1 MRLITYPP
9 NTQNAVR
16 RSGNSL
22 LVNLKYFFFN
32 LEFSNEKYIFAKT
45 VKNMSREIEEWRP
58 IQGYEGLYEVSD
70 CGRVKSVDRI
80 ITRKNGRKLPFKEK
94 ILKGGK
100 NNMGYLLVCLNKD
113 GKETWKLVHR
123 LVAEAF
129 IPNPHNF
136 PQVNHIDENKL
147 NNTVFVNDDGSIDIK
162 KSNLEWCTA
171 PYNTNYGSRNE
182 RLKTAKAKT
191 VYQYTLDGKL
201 VAVYISAKEAAR
213 QTRFSQ
219 ADISRVCNGGY
230 FDKKKKKW
238 INMKQHKGYK
248 WSYTPL

>member
-1 MRLITYPP
+1 M
-9 NTQNAVR
+9 
-16 RSGNSL
+16 
-22 LVNLKYFFFN
+22 
-32 LEFSNEKYIFAKT
+32 
-45 VKNMSREIEEWRP
+45 EIWKDIE
-58 IQGYEGLYEVSD
+58 GYEGLYQVSNE
-70 CGRVKSVDRI
+70 GRVRSIDRI
-80 ITRKNGRKLPFKEK
+80 VIQKNFKGNFVEAHYKGK
-94 ILKGGK
+94 ILGHFFNKMGYKRVALNK
-100 NNMGYLLVCLNKD
+100 NNKNK
-113 GKETWKLVHR
+113 KFSIHR
-123 LVAEAF
+123 LVAKAF

-238 INMKQHKGYK
+238 INMKQHKGFK